1 MRIRRLY
8 QGIGLAAVC
17 GCFTAL
23 YSGQAMAAY
32 SDLSGP
38 GAEYSNYVA
47 AVEEGNPAIYVSMD
61 SYDVLREAKAGDYY
75 QILGDEGSGW
85 VEIQVGDTVGYI
97 STNSGVSVINVEE
110 LEGSGAGA
118 KVEDKITETA
128 NEQVSETRRQNLVSY
143 ALQFLGCAYRDAGS
157 SPSTGFDCSG
167 FVSYVM
173 RNGAGVSLNRSS
185 RAQATQGAAISSDQ
199 MRPGDLIFYG
209 NGNSINHVSMY
220 IGDGQVVHASTY
232 KTGVKTSPWNYRTP
246 IRIVN
251 VLGD

>member
-1 MRIRRLY
+1 MRIKRLY
-8 QGIGLAAVC
+8 KGIGLAALC

-23 YSGQAMAAY
+23 HSGQAMAAY
-32 SDLSGP
+32 ADLSSA
-38 GAEYSNYVA
+38 GAVIDNYIA

-61 SYDVLREAKAGDYY
+61 SYEILREAKAGEYY

-85 VEIQVGDTVGYI
+85 IEIQVGEGVGYI
-97 STNSGVSVINVEE
+97 STDAGVSVINVEE
-110 LEGSGAGA
+110 LEGSASEA
-118 KVEDKITETA
+118 KITA
-128 NEQVSETRRQNLVSY
+128 MVDQQASESRRQNLVNY

-185 RAQATQGAAISSDQ
+185 RAQATQGVAISAEQ

-209 NGNSINHVSMY
+209 SGSSINHVTMY

-246 IRIVN
+246 VKIVN

>member
-1 MRIRRLY
+1 MRVKRLY
-8 QGIGLAAVC
+8 KSIGLAALC

-23 YSGQAMAAY
+23 YSGQAKAAY
-32 SDLSGP
+32 ADLSSA
-38 GAEYSNYVA
+38 GAVIDNYVA

-61 SYDVLREAKAGDYY
+61 SYEILREAKAGEYY
-75 QILGDEGSGW
+75 QILGDEGAGW
-85 VEIQVGDTVGYI
+85 IEIQVGEGVGYI
-97 STNSGVSVINVEE
+97 STDAGVSVINIEE
-110 LEGSGAGA
+110 LEGSAA
-118 KVEDKITETA
+118 EAKITAVVDQQT
-128 NEQVSETRRQNLVSY
+128 SEARRQDLVNY

-185 RAQATQGAAISSDQ
+185 RAQATQGVAISAEQ

-209 NGNSINHVSMY
+209 SGSSINHVTMY

-232 KTGVKTSPWNYRTP
+232 KTGVKTSPWNYRAP
-246 IRIVN
+246 VKIVN